1 MGYAAVFRYMGRNV
15 FETGKKIPV
24 LSYLLCPFY
33 TLAEGIR
40 LSLKNIRW
48 ARKIY
53 RRFRLDK
60 LLYGRSTEKY
70 TQSVDREVLGK

>member
-1 MGYAAVFRYMGRNV
+1 MGYAAMFRYMGRNV

-53 RRFRLDK
+53 RRFHLDK

>member
-53 RRFRLDK
+53 PERRPGGAGKVKPPKRPGK
-60 LLYGRSTEKY
+60 KY
-70 TQSVDREVLGK
+70 QEQLQTA